1 MVLLILAV
9 VWGVLLVSWLRSR
22 TQGTSYDSVGR
33 FRRHLTVLERAA
45 PATVP
50 PANRLRAGPV
60 AGRGVPAYRSPALPR
75 PGYSSRLTAVGP
87 GASLRPPSPAA
98 VRRRQAQKRRRD
110 VFFAL
115 LAGVV
120 GSFLLAVLP
129 GFSVMWPVQV
139 VFDLLLVL
147 YVGLLIRV
155 RNLAAERELKLT
167 FMPQQPRP
175 ARPQPAYDL
184 GTAGYGDLGLR
195 RAAN

>member
-45 PATVP
+45 PATVA

-75 PGYSSRLTAVGP
+75 RGNSSRLTVLGP
-87 GASLRPPSPAA
+87 GAGLRPPSPAA
-98 VRRRQAQKRRRD
+98 LRRRQVQRRRRD

-129 GFSVMWPVQV
+129 GFSVMWPVHV
-139 VFDLLLVL
+139 VFDLLFVV
-147 YVGLLIRV
+147 YVALLIRL

-167 FMPQQPRP
+167 FMPQQPGP
-175 ARPQPAYDL
+175 ARPRPAYDL